1 MHPSA
6 NLPSHDHTA
15 SLLQLI
21 KDLRQNRID
30 HLLDLIL
37 VTRTLLLLLL
47 LLRTR
52 ILLLLRTGILLLLLL
67 LMRVSIG
74 ARRILLLLL
83 RVLLIVRMIGRRGS
97 VHIRRTTSQIH
108 INAPSVFLSRI
119 LKTKFLTDL
128 LYSGLDLLDM
138 VGRVVSFADDPIEW
152 QKVG

>member
-1 MHPSA
+1 MYPSA
-6 NLPSHDHTA
+6 NLSSHDHTT

-21 KDLRQNRID
+21 EDLRQNRID

-74 ARRILLLLL
+74 ARRILLLL

-97 VHIRRTTSQIH
+97 VHVRRSTSQIH
-108 INAPSVFLSRI
+108 INAPSVFLSRV